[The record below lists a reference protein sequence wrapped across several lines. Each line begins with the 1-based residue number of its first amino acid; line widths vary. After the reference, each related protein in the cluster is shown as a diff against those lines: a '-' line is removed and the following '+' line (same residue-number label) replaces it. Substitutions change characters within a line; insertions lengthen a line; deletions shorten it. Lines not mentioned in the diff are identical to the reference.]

1 MELGGYSI
9 GASNRGVA
17 LAGRWTMS
25 LTVLR
30 EWLTRLWWTFRPKRR
45 DSDLEQELRL
55 HAELAAEAARGR
67 GDTVVHTMD
76 AMRDQRG
83 LPWLDDLVR
92 DLRYGLRVLNR
103 QRMFAAVAVLT
114 LAIGIGATTA
124 VFSVVDSVLLRPL
137 RHPEP
142 ERLVSLR
149 LLAPG
154 APGIAD
160 VSGDF
165 RLSPSM
171 FFTFAEHNRTFQHV
185 GVWTPATAT
194 ITGVGE
200 PEQVRRI
207 WVTHGVL
214 EALGTAPVLGR
225 WLSQADQQPGRPP
238 TMMLTHGYWLRRFG
252 GDPSV
257 IGRAITVDGQSR
269 DIVGVMPSGFR
280 ILDADTDLIAPLQF
294 DRSQLILPGFGF
306 QGVARLKPVV
316 TVADADA
323 DVARLV
329 SIWIN
334 SWPAAPGV
342 NPRIY
347 EAFRITPALRPLRD
361 EVIGTVGNVLWILM
375 ATIGIM
381 LLVACANVATLLLVR
396 AEARQQELAVRAS
409 LGAGR
414 GRIVRG
420 LLLESLVLAL
430 VSGLLGVALAYG
442 GLRVLVAMGP
452 ANLPRLDEIWLDVRG
467 LAFALAI
474 SCASGLLFGLLPALK
489 HGGPR
494 VWNALR
500 GGGRTATDSRE
511 RHRARSAL
519 VVTQVALAL
528 VLLVSSGLMIRTSL
542 ALRRVEPGFTQPAS
556 IQTVRISVPG
566 PLVAEPERVARLQHD
581 IVAALSALPGVTS
594 VGYSS
599 VMHMEGLRTPW
610 DAIRREGAALTGTEL
625 PPMRVFKSVSPGF
638 FRTTGTRL
646 IAGRDYEWPDLY
658 GRRKHVMLSEG
669 LARELWGAPQLAVG
683 RRVQTLLPGAP
694 WYEVI
699 GVVQDVHD
707 NGIDQPA
714 PAIVYWPALDESR
727 FRPGE
732 TAVPREVTFAIRT
745 PRAGGEGLLTEIKQ
759 AIWSV
764 NRNLPLASVRTMQE
778 AYDRSMARTSFT
790 LVLLSIAAA
799 AALVL
804 GLVGVYGVIA
814 YTVSQRTRE
823 IGIRLAL
830 GARQGDVKRM
840 FVRSGLALV
849 AAGIIAG
856 LTAAAVLTRAMASVL
871 FGVDPLDPVTFASVP
886 LVLLTAA
893 LVASYVPARRVAA
906 ISPVEA
912 LKAE

>member
-1 MELGGYSI
+1 
-9 GASNRGVA
+9 
-17 LAGRWTMS
+17 MS
-25 LTVLR
+25 LTALR
-30 EWLTRLWWTFRPKRR
+30 EWIKRLAGTVRPGR
-45 DSDLEQELRL
+45 SDADLAEELRL
-55 HAELAAEAARGR
+55 HAELAAEAAKGR
-67 GDTVVHTMD
+67 GDAVMHTMD
-76 AMRDQRG
+76 ALRDQRG

-137 RHPEP
+137 RYPEP
-142 ERLVSLR
+142 EGLVSLR

-171 FFTFAEHNRTFQHV
+171 FFTFAEHNRTFQKV
-185 GVWTPATAT
+185 GVWTPSSAT

-200 PEQVRRI
+200 PEQVRGI

-214 EALGTAPVLGR
+214 EALAAPPVLGR

-252 GDPSV
+252 GDPAV

-269 DIVGVMPSGFR
+269 EVVGVMPAGFR

-294 DRSQLILPGFGF
+294 DRSKLILPGFGF
-306 QGVARLKPVV
+306 QGVARLKPGATV
-316 TVADADA
+316 TDANT

-329 SIWIN
+329 PIWMN
-334 SWPAAPGV
+334 SWPAAHGV

-347 EAFRITPALRPLRD
+347 ETFRITPALRPLRD

-375 ATIGIM
+375 ATIGIV

-414 GRIVRG
+414 GRILRG

-430 VSGLLGVALAYG
+430 VSGVLGVALAFG

-452 ANLPRLDEIWLDVRG
+452 ANLPRLDEISLDGRG

-474 SCASGLLFGLLPALK
+474 SCASGLVFGLLPALK

-494 VWNALR
+494 LWNALR
-500 GGGRTATDSRE
+500 GGGRSATESRE
-511 RHRARSAL
+511 RHRARNVL

-566 PLVAEPERVARLQHD
+566 PLVPEPERVARLQND
-581 IVAALSALPGVTS
+581 IVDALSALPGVTS

-599 VMHMEGLRTPW
+599 VMHMEGLGTPW
-610 DAIRREGAALTGTEL
+610 DAIRAEAAPPLGTEL

-638 FRTTGTRL
+638 FTTTGTRL

-658 GRRKHVMLSEG
+658 VRRKHVIVSEG
-669 LARELWGAPQLAVG
+669 LARELWVAPGLAVG
-683 RRVQTLLPGAP
+683 KRMQTLLPGAP

-699 GVVQDVHD
+699 GVVQDVYD
-707 NGIDQPA
+707 NGIDKPA
-714 PAIVYWPALDESR
+714 PAIVYWPALDDSR

-732 TAVPREVTFAIRT
+732 PEVPREVTFAIRT
-745 PRAGGEGLLTEIKQ
+745 PRAGSEGLLTEIKE

-764 NRNLPLASVRTMQE
+764 NGNLPLASVRTLQE
-778 AYDRSMARTSFT
+778 AYDKSMARTSFT
-790 LVLLSIAAA
+790 LVMLSIAAG

-804 GLVGVYGVIA
+804 GLVGIYGVIA

-849 AAGIIAG
+849 AAGIVVG
-856 LTAAAVLTRAMASVL
+856 LTAAALLTQAMASVL
-871 FGVDPLDPVTFASVP
+871 FGVDPLDPVTFAAVP
-886 LVLLTAA
+886 LVLFAAA
-893 LVASYVPARRVAA
+893 LVASYLPARRAAA
-906 ISPVEA
+906 IAPVEA